1 MTPLSTSPLSDN
13 SKPILVLRYGKAI
26 LFLVVALCFAGAYAG
41 YTMPSSVFPQTNF
54 PRVVILID
62 NGVIPADEMMATV
75 TRPVE
80 ESMKYIPGTVNIR
93 STTARGSAAINVFFD
108 WSTDMKESELYVLSR
123 LSQIRASLPP
133 TAKVQVHRL
142 TFSAFPAIGISLTSK
157 TRSKTEL
164 WETARYDIYPRFL
177 RMQGV
182 ARINL
187 VGGRVPEYHV
197 IVDPVKLEAN
207 RLTFGQITQAL
218 ADTNQFT
225 PAGMHEENYQ
235 LYLAVVD
242 NRLHEP
248 KEIEDM
254 IVAWVNQSPVRI
266 RDLAKVQRGAEP
278 QFNRVT
284 ADAQDAVLLNIYG
297 QPGCNTVQI
306 FDDLEKELYDLKN
319 DLPPDMKLAFFYD
332 QSQFVREG
340 VRSVWEAIFLGLGLS
355 VVVLFVFLR
364 SAAATFVAALVIP
377 VTVLLTLIG
386 LRL

>member
-1 MTPLSTSPLSDN
+1 MTHASANLPDDDGETGV
-13 SKPILVLRYGKAI
+13 VLRYGKPI
-26 LFLVVALCFAGAYAG
+26 LFLGVALCLAGAYSG
-41 YTMPSSVFPQTNF
+41 LTMPSSVFPQTNF

-62 NGVIPADEMMATV
+62 NGVMPADEMMATV

-80 ESMKYIPGTVNIR
+80 EAMKYIPGTVNIR

-123 LSQIRASLPP
+123 LSQIRGTLPP
-133 TAKVQVHRL
+133 TASVQVHRL

-157 TRSKTEL
+157 TRPSTDL

-177 RMQGV
+177 RIQGV

-197 IVDPVKLEAN
+197 IVDPAKLDAN
-207 RLTFGQITQAL
+207 QLTFAQLTLAL
-218 ADTNQFT
+218 ANTNQFT

-248 KEIEDM
+248 QEIEDV
-254 IVAWVNQSPVRI
+254 IVAWTNQAPVRI
-266 RDLAKVQRGAEP
+266 RDLATVRRGAAP

-284 ADAQDAVLLNIYG
+284 ADG
-297 QPGCNTVQI
+297 
-306 FDDLEKELYDLKN
+306 
-319 DLPPDMKLAFFYD
+319 PP
-332 QSQFVREG
+332 
-340 VRSVWEAIFLGLGLS
+340 
-355 VVVLFVFLR
+355 
-364 SAAATFVAALVIP
+364 AATRFGNVAHSFAHRGKVNRS
-377 VTVLLTLIG
+377 G
-386 LRL
+386 CCAH